1 MKVNEEMNSKYN
13 TYDHLDK
20 FKCNEDE
27 KILNLEKKFDSFSKD
42 KNYDYASNIVNSKY
56 SLPNIN
62 LDLSKIVEFYKKSTN
77 DSVDELLKEISSF
90 NKYFEYMTKHISLK
104 KVETIKRKK
113 YYLLFVLFL
122 IKGLFLYNNE
132 Q

>member
-104 KVETIKRKK
+104 KVETIKEK
-113 YYLLFVLFL
+113 VLSIICF
-122 IKGLFLYNNE
+122 ISYQGPFFI
-132 Q
+132 